1 METGDPMTTTVITV
15 GPECAPSRRSPGVAV
30 DAFLKSERQTILA
43 AAGAAL
49 TRQQMP
55 HYSWD
60 GDEAALRRLSALF
73 DQLLNGLNARDLGPI
88 VAYAERIAEERFSAG
103 YDLSEVQVAFNAL
116 EEATWS
122 CVLAE
127 LDASDFAEA
136 IGSISTVL
144 GAGKD
149 ALARRYVS
157 LATNTHVPSL
167 DVRALFGGNPEGV
180 PAGQEP
186 GRGRAALEPPKRK
199 ENR

>member
-1 METGDPMTTTVITV
+1 MEIGDPMTTTEITV
-15 GPECAPSRRSPGVAV
+15 GPESAPPRRSPAVAV

-49 TRQQMP
+49 TRKQMP
-55 HYSWD
+55 HYSSD
-60 GDEAALRRLSALF
+60 GDEAALQRLSALF
-73 DQLLNGLNARDLGPI
+73 DQLLDGLNTRDLGPI

-103 YDLSEVQVAFNAL
+103 YDLSEVQVAFNVL

-122 CVLAE
+122 FVLAE
-127 LDASDFAEA
+127 LDASEFAEA

-180 PAGQEP
+180 PAGQGD
-186 GRGRAALEPPKRK
+186 GRGRPALELPKRK